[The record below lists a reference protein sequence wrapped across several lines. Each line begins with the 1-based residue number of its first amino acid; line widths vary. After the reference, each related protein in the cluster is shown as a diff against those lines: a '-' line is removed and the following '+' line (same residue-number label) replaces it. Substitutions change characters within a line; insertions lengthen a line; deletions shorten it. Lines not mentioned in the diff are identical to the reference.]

1 MSKNNLISLE
11 AHDNFRDP
19 PAELA
24 REGARRML
32 ALALEAEVGEL
43 LARCD
48 GVERPD
54 GRKAVAR
61 SGYQP
66 RREIRTGAGPVS
78 VRIPKTRSCTGEPA
92 AFRSAPVPPQGRERR
107 GVRAVAAA

>member
-1 MSKNNLISLE
+1 MSRNSPVSLE

-32 ALALEAEVGEL
+32 ALEAEVGEL

-54 GRKAVAR
+54 GRKAAVR
-61 SGYQP
+61 SGYRP
-66 RREIRTGAGPVS
+66 RREILHRRRAGLGADTQDPLLHRRAG
-78 VRIPKTRSCTGEPA
+78 R
-92 AFRSAPVPPQGRERR
+92 VP
-107 GVRAVAAA
+107 VRAGSAAGAQAMAFT